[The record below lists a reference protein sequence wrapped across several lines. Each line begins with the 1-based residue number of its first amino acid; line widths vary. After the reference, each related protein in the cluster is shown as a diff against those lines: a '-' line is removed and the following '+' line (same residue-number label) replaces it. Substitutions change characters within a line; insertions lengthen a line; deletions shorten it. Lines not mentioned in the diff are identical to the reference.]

1 MELLIIRHALPVAVD
16 NTATGE
22 EADPELSDLGR
33 RQAGALADWLVG
45 PGAGAGWAPE
55 RIDAVYSGP

>member
-22 EADPELSDLGR
+22 EADPELSDLGTPDLS
-33 RQAGALADWLVG
+33 QDKGKM
-45 PGAGAGWAPE
+45 
-55 RIDAVYSGP
+55 